1 MLKTVVKGITT
12 DGETQPSTPIEQA
25 FAQMTGGKKYDGDKP
40 DLSIVPR
47 SALEGMARAFMVGEK
62 KYGRYNFTK
71 GFASHRLI
79 SACLRHVVAWQDG
92 ESLDP
97 ETGNHHL
104 WHALASL
111 AMLLECERLG
121 TLEDTRR
128 GNVD

>member
-1 MLKTVVKGITT
+1 MHKTVVKGITT
-12 DGETQPSTPIEQA
+12 DGEALPSTPTEQA
-25 FAQMTGGKKYDGDKP
+25 YAQLSGGKKYDGDKP
-40 DLSIVPR
+40 DLSLIPR
-47 SALEGMARAFMVGEK
+47 AAIEGMARAFMVGEK
-62 KYGRYNFTK
+62 KYGRYNFTA
-71 GFASHRLI
+71 GMASHRFV
-79 SACLRHVVAWQDG
+79 AAAMRHIVAWQDG

-128 GNVD
+128 GHVD